1 MITAA
6 LIGNPNCGKTA
17 LFNALTGQQQY
28 VGNWAGVTVEKKEGI
43 FSANG
48 ETVRLIDLPGI
59 YSLYPYSIEE
69 KITKSYLDQQPP
81 DVIINILDG
90 TCPEKSLYLT
100 LQLCELHLPVLLA
113 VNMSDELE
121 KRGVHIDYAGLAQ
134 ELGVVALPVS
144 AKKKT
149 GLEELKGQLFLCIG
163 KTPKTENLIR
173 ALPPVRE
180 VLRISGSFCPDNAP
194 AFASD
199 ILSSCGD
206 TAALPE
212 DGRVRRELLSFIS
225 SLASVYGDSFAALAH
240 DRYEY
245 IGLLIKRYFNGD
257 PSEPLTDRL
266 DRLVLNRFWAFPLL
280 LAVLLSVFFIVFG
293 TPGRYLGELLSNAV
307 NIHLAGL
314 ISAALNG
321 MNAPVWLCRLVSQGL
336 LGGVSAVLAFL
347 PQLSLLYLFLTLLED
362 SGLMAR
368 AAFLADGP
376 MRGIGM
382 SGKAFIP
389 MLMGFGCT
397 VPAVFAARTVSSQ
410 QEKTATVLLAP
421 FMSCCARMPIYALF
435 AGTFFPLSGGFI
447 SAGIYILGV
456 AAAVIYGAILRKT
469 VLRGGS
475 APFLL
480 ELPPYR
486 IPDIR
491 TLFLH
496 LWQKCRSFILRTGT
510 LIACLSVIIWT
521 LNAFTPAFV
530 PASEPAESLLAR
542 AGALIAPLL
551 APLGFGTWQAA
562 VSLLSGIAAKESVIS
577 CLTVVYAAGA
587 PEALPAIIS
596 GCFTPASSVSFMVFC
611 LLYSPCI
618 AACAAMKKELGS
630 AAFATAAA
638 LFQTLTA
645 YAVSFAVYRLLLLF

>member
-100 LQLCELHLPVLLA
+100 LQLCELRLPVLIA

-121 KRGVHIDYAGLAQ
+121 KRGVHIDYADLAQ

-149 GLEELKGQLFLCIG
+149 GLEELKRQLFLCMG

-173 ALPPVRE
+173 ALPSVRE
-180 VLRISGSFCPDNAP
+180 VLRISGSFCPNNAP

-266 DRLVLNRFWAFPLL
+266 DRLVLNRF
-280 LAVLLSVFFIVFG
+280 
-293 TPGRYLGELLSNAV
+293 
-307 NIHLAGL
+307 
-314 ISAALNG
+314 
-321 MNAPVWLCRLVSQGL
+321 
-336 LGGVSAVLAFL
+336 
-347 PQLSLLYLFLTLLED
+347 
-362 SGLMAR
+362 
-368 AAFLADGP
+368 
-376 MRGIGM
+376 
-382 SGKAFIP
+382 
-389 MLMGFGCT
+389 
-397 VPAVFAARTVSSQ
+397 
-410 QEKTATVLLAP
+410 
-421 FMSCCARMPIYALF
+421 
-435 AGTFFPLSGGFI
+435 
-447 SAGIYILGV
+447 
-456 AAAVIYGAILRKT
+456 
-469 VLRGGS
+469 
-475 APFLL
+475 
-480 ELPPYR
+480 
-486 IPDIR
+486 
-491 TLFLH
+491 
-496 LWQKCRSFILRTGT
+496 
-510 LIACLSVIIWT
+510 
-521 LNAFTPAFV
+521 
-530 PASEPAESLLAR
+530 
-542 AGALIAPLL
+542 
-551 APLGFGTWQAA
+551 
-562 VSLLSGIAAKESVIS
+562 
-577 CLTVVYAAGA
+577 
-587 PEALPAIIS
+587 
-596 GCFTPASSVSFMVFC
+596 
-611 LLYSPCI
+611 
-618 AACAAMKKELGS
+618 
-630 AAFATAAA
+630 
-638 LFQTLTA
+638 
-645 YAVSFAVYRLLLLF
+645 

>member
-28 VGNWAGVTVEKKEGI
+28 VGNWAGVTVEKKEGT

-69 KITKSYLDQQPP
+69 KITKSYLEQQPP

-100 LQLCELHLPVLLA
+100 LQLCELHLPMLIA

-121 KRGVHIDYAGLAQ
+121 KRGVHIDYADLAQ
-134 ELGVVALPVS
+134 ELGVGALPIS

-149 GLEELKGQLFLCIG
+149 GLEELKRQLFHCMG

-173 ALPPVRE
+173 ALPSVRE

-293 TPGRYLGELLSNAV
+293 APGRYLGELLSNAV

-314 ISAALNG
+314 ISAALSG

-435 AGTFFPLSGGFI
+435 AGTFFPLSGGFV

-630 AAFATAAA
+630 AAFAAAAA

>member
-100 LQLCELHLPVLLA
+100 LQLCELHLPVLIA

-149 GLEELKGQLFLCIG
+149 GLEELKRQLFLCMG

-173 ALPPVRE
+173 ALPSVRE
-180 VLRISGSFCPDNAP
+180 VLRISGSFCPNNAP

-382 SGKAFIP
+382 SGKVLHPHAHGLWLHRSRRFCRAHCLLAAGKDGHRAACPIYE
-389 MLMGFGCT
+389 LLCT
-397 VPAVFAARTVSSQ
+397 NAHICIICRYLLSALRRLCKCRDIYSWRCCRSNLRCNPAQNRAARGQRAVS
-410 QEKTATVLLAP
+410 
-421 FMSCCARMPIYALF
+421 F
-435 AGTFFPLSGGFI
+435 G
-447 SAGIYILGV
+447 
-456 AAAVIYGAILRKT
+456 AAAVPHPGYPHH
-469 VLRGGS
+469 VS
-475 APFLL
+475 A
-480 ELPPYR
+480 
-486 IPDIR
+486 
-491 TLFLH
+491 
-496 LWQKCRSFILRTGT
+496 
-510 LIACLSVIIWT
+510 SVAEMPQ
-521 LNAFTPAFV
+521 LYPAHRNA
-530 PASEPAESLLAR
+530 
-542 AGALIAPLL
+542 
-551 APLGFGTWQAA
+551 
-562 VSLLSGIAAKESVIS
+562 
-577 CLTVVYAAGA
+577 
-587 PEALPAIIS
+587 
-596 GCFTPASSVSFMVFC
+596 
-611 LLYSPCI
+611 
-618 AACAAMKKELGS
+618 
-630 AAFATAAA
+630 
-638 LFQTLTA
+638 
-645 YAVSFAVYRLLLLF
+645 YRLSFRNNMDA

>member
-69 KITKSYLDQQPP
+69 KITKSYLEQQPP

-100 LQLCELHLPVLLA
+100 LQLCELHLPMLIA

-121 KRGVHIDYAGLAQ
+121 KRGVHIDCAGLAQ
-134 ELGVVALPVS
+134 ELGVGALPIS

-173 ALPPVRE
+173 ALPSVRE
-180 VLRISGSFCPDNAP
+180 VLRISGSFCPD
-194 AFASD
+194 
-199 ILSSCGD
+199 
-206 TAALPE
+206 
-212 DGRVRRELLSFIS
+212 
-225 SLASVYGDSFAALAH
+225 
-240 DRYEY
+240 
-245 IGLLIKRYFNGD
+245 GD

-293 TPGRYLGELLSNAV
+293 APGRYLGELLSTAV

-397 VPAVFAARTVSSQ
+397 VPAVFAARTASSQ

-435 AGTFFPLSGGFI
+435 AGTFFPLSGGFV
-447 SAGIYILGV
+447 SAGRDILGV
-456 AAAVIYGAILRKT
+456 AAAVLYGAILRKT

-475 APFLL
+475 APCLL

-510 LIACLSVIIWT
+510 LSACLSVIIWT

-630 AAFATAAA
+630 AAFAAAAA

>member
-1 MITAA
+1 
-6 LIGNPNCGKTA
+6 
-17 LFNALTGQQQY
+17 
-28 VGNWAGVTVEKKEGI
+28 
-43 FSANG
+43 
-48 ETVRLIDLPGI
+48 
-59 YSLYPYSIEE
+59 
-69 KITKSYLDQQPP
+69 
-81 DVIINILDG
+81 
-90 TCPEKSLYLT
+90 
-100 LQLCELHLPVLLA
+100 
-113 VNMSDELE
+113 
-121 KRGVHIDYAGLAQ
+121 
-134 ELGVVALPVS
+134 
-144 AKKKT
+144 
-149 GLEELKGQLFLCIG
+149 
-163 KTPKTENLIR
+163 
-173 ALPPVRE
+173 
-180 VLRISGSFCPDNAP
+180 
-194 AFASD
+194 
-199 ILSSCGD
+199 
-206 TAALPE
+206 
-212 DGRVRRELLSFIS
+212 
-225 SLASVYGDSFAALAH
+225 
-240 DRYEY
+240 
-245 IGLLIKRYFNGD
+245 
-257 PSEPLTDRL
+257 
-266 DRLVLNRFWAFPLL
+266 
-280 LAVLLSVFFIVFG
+280 
-293 TPGRYLGELLSNAV
+293 
-307 NIHLAGL
+307 
-314 ISAALNG
+314 
-321 MNAPVWLCRLVSQGL
+321 
-336 LGGVSAVLAFL
+336 
-347 PQLSLLYLFLTLLED
+347 
-362 SGLMAR
+362 MAR

-397 VPAVFAARTVSSQ
+397 VPAVFAARTASSQ

-530 PASEPAESLLAR
+530 PAADPAESLLAR

-630 AAFATAAA
+630 AAFAAAAA